1 VKGGEII
8 RIRVNG
14 KEMELP
20 EEVRTVSGL
29 LEHLG
34 VEKRIVVVERNRQI
48 LEREEHDSTPL
59 AEGDSIEIVHFVGG
73 G

>member
-1 VKGGEII
+1 M

-14 KEMELP
+14 EEMDLP
-20 EEVRTVSGL
+20 RDVRTVSQL

-34 VEKRIVVVERNRQI
+34 VEKRIVVVEQNRRI

>member
-1 VKGGEII
+1 
-8 RIRVNG
+8 
-14 KEMELP
+14 MDLP
-20 EEVRTVSGL
+20 QDVRTVSRL

-34 VEKRIVVVERNRQI
+34 VEKRIVVVEQNRRI

>member
-1 VKGGEII
+1 M
-8 RIRVNG
+8 NG
-14 KEMELP
+14 KETDLP
-20 EEVRTVSGL
+20 QEVRTVSQL

-34 VEKRIVVVERNRQI
+34 LEKRIVVVEQNRRI